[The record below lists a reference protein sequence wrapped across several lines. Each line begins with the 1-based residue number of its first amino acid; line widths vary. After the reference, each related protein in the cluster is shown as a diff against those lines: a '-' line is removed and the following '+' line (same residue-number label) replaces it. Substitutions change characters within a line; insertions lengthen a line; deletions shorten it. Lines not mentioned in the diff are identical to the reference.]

1 MNVRGH
7 KTIRGSA
14 GGKKKKPCFLLFWRF
29 FLVSDSRKS
38 RSIATAVAGEI
49 GASWKIPLSS
59 IRNLF
64 SISVSPSASSSMISV
79 SSSSAAE
86 NLKLGK
92 PRDGKELDGE
102 AVLRRSLEI
111 AENFK
116 RCDL

>member
-1 MNVRGH
+1 M
-7 KTIRGSA
+7 
-14 GGKKKKPCFLLFWRF
+14 
-29 FLVSDSRKS
+29 
-38 RSIATAVAGEI
+38 AGEI

-92 PRDGKELDGE
+92 PRDGEELDGE

-116 RCDL
+116 LECKTLSHARVHLHITYRSWGGWEVSKSVSIANSSIESH